1 MVRIGESPD
10 GRWES
15 EGEELSE
22 VRLRLDGET
31 EAGELEFP
39 FPSGEAEDLDS
50 TSENAKVPHN
60 NATAKAAN
68 RIKIFIFAI
77 IELKVEMGKRV
88 LSASGRF

>member
-39 FPSGEAEDLDS
+39 FPSGEAEDLD
-50 TSENAKVPHN
+50 
-60 NATAKAAN
+60 
-68 RIKIFIFAI
+68 
-77 IELKVEMGKRV
+77 
-88 LSASGRF
+88 